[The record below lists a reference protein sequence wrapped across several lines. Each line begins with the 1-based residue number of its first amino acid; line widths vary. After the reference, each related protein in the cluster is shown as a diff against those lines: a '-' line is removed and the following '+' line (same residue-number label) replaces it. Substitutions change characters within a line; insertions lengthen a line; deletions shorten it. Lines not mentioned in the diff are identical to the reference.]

1 MDVRG
6 SRIKLI
12 ALAAALVAL
21 AGPGS
26 AQAAFGVTVN
36 KAEPVDKNAG
46 AKSQFDL
53 DVSFTGGEDVRD
65 LIVHLPPGLVGD
77 PTSTPLCTEAQLGS
91 DACPAGSEIG
101 STTTT
106 ATVLFPSDTTIQGSV
121 YNVEPRTGEPAR
133 LGVVLRPD
141 TGGTVIL
148 QSPARLRA
156 SDFGL
161 DTVLE
166 DIPNTAV
173 VGGVT
178 VPITIARI
186 QLSLDGAFMRNP
198 TSCGTKTTTAD
209 ATSYD
214 ETAVAGSSSFDSVNC
229 AAVPF
234 SPSFE
239 ASLGSPG
246 HTDAYTFP
254 PQTTVISQDDGEAGL
269 RRAEVTL
276 PVDIAGDVE
285 YLENTCTVADFQAHS
300 CPDIAI
306 VGEATA
312 ESPLQEDA
320 LTGPVVLVENGSDLP
335 RLGLDLEGALAL
347 QLYGNLELAP
357 GPGGLRVIVVFDDLP
372 DIPIAR
378 FELVLVEDRLNFTG
392 RDLCAPPPLVYDT
405 NFTSHGDVALDDQ
418 WEGTAEGCG
427 IEPPEEPTGSAK
439 LRSTTKDNPRLRVKL
454 AAGSAGV
461 DELVVNA
468 PREAKFR
475 KGTIV
480 VKADGQKLPASAV
493 TRAKR
498 ALTVTLDEAD
508 QVRVKASQ
516 GALKLKKSVRPG
528 DQVGFSLDVTDANGD
543 VFDLDVPA
551 TARR

>member
-12 ALAAALVAL
+12 ALAASLVVLVVPA
-21 AGPGS
+21 S
-26 AQAAFGVTVN
+26 AQATFGVTVN
-36 KAEPVDKNAG
+36 KAEPANKNAG

-53 DVSFTGGEDVRD
+53 DISFTGNEDVRD

-77 PTSTPLCTEAQLGS
+77 PTSTPLCTEPQLNS
-91 DACPAGSEIG
+91 DTCPAASEIG

-106 ATVLFPSDTTIQGSV
+106 ATVVLPSDTTIQGSV
-121 YNVEPRTGEPAR
+121 FNVQPRTGEPAR

-148 QSPARLRA
+148 QSPARLRS

-166 DIPNTAV
+166 DIPNTAMV
-173 VGGVT
+173 SGVE
-178 VPITIARI
+178 VDITITRI

-209 ATSYD
+209 ATSYN
-214 ETAVAGSSSFDSVNC
+214 ETALSDSVSFESVNC

-239 ASLGSPG
+239 AFIGSPD

-269 RRAEVTL
+269 RRAQVTL

-300 CPDIAI
+300 CDDVSI
-306 VGEATA
+306 VGQATA

-320 LTGPVVLVENGSDLP
+320 LTGPVVLVENDSDLP

-347 QLYGNLELAP
+347 QLYGNLELQP
-357 GPGGLRVIVVFDDLP
+357 GPGGLRINVVFDDLP

-378 FELVLVEDRLNFTG
+378 FELVLVEDRLNYTG
-392 RDLCAPPPLVYDT
+392 RDLCAAPPLVYDT
-405 NFTSHGDVALDDQ
+405 NFTSHGAVVLNDT
-418 WEGTAEGCG
+418 WEGTPEGCSG
-427 IEPPEEPTGSAK
+427 EPPVEPTGSAK
-439 LRSTTKDNPRLRVKL
+439 LRGGTGDNPRLRVKVG
-454 AAGSAGV
+454 AGSAGV
-461 DELVVNA
+461 DEVVVNA
-468 PREAKFR
+468 PGEAKFG

-480 VKADGQKLPASAV
+480 VKADGQKL
-493 TRAKR
+493 
-498 ALTVTLDEAD
+498 
-508 QVRVKASQ
+508 
-516 GALKLKKSVRPG
+516 
-528 DQVGFSLDVTDANGD
+528 
-543 VFDLDVPA
+543 
-551 TARR
+551 